1 MKKTKI
7 TAVIVAVCI
16 LLTTIACTVTA
27 GAEVTNSQG
36 KLSPQLVE
44 GINTSADE
52 TICVYISLLPCTGEA
67 EIEKA
72 VSEKYTWSDDNE
84 YLKYYRQE
92 LSSVVGA
99 YVQKFVDD
107 HGDLLNRILV
117 QPNSS
122 EFVIAEVSKG
132 NVEELAKLD
141 IVHDIDVWYN
151 EEDMPDDEMDED
163 DSFLNKVSDGLSI
176 KMNGSDP
183 ISIYI
188 SLKPCTS
195 EAEIE
200 KIVREKYTW
209 ATEDEYLSY
218 YRREL
223 SNVVGAYVHEFIDN
237 NSELLGEI
245 IMIPNCVEFVIVKT
259 SKDFIIELA
268 KQDIVSEID
277 YWDEMSESND
287 DEFDSFYQNAF
298 IDWSVFKYGK
308 ECFAEGYRYDE
319 LYKHFTEDENDWVLI
334 DAEYFLDQPAVETWI
349 HIGGRKIFSGS
360 LCAPFKCCYGIY
372 DVKENCFYDLD
383 ELSDNYSKYAGL
395 IETLETLEIG
405 KPTGDANLD
414 NTVSISDV
422 TCIQR
427 MLAEYDQFTK
437 YQNGLSDV
445 NKDSKVNIADAT
457 DIQRYSAQLITDFDR

>member
-117 QPNSS
+117 QPNSA

-151 EEDMPDDEMDED
+151 EDDMPDDE
-163 DSFLNKVSDGLSI
+163 
-176 KMNGSDP
+176 
-183 ISIYI
+183 ISRSTI
-188 SLKPCTS
+188 
-195 EAEIE
+195 
-200 KIVREKYTW
+200 W
-209 ATEDEYLSY
+209 
-218 YRREL
+218 
-223 SNVVGAYVHEFIDN
+223 
-237 NSELLGEI
+237 
-245 IMIPNCVEFVIVKT
+245 
-259 SKDFIIELA
+259 
-268 KQDIVSEID
+268 
-277 YWDEMSESND
+277 
-287 DEFDSFYQNAF
+287 
-298 IDWSVFKYGK
+298 
-308 ECFAEGYRYDE
+308 
-319 LYKHFTEDENDWVLI
+319 
-334 DAEYFLDQPAVETWI
+334 
-349 HIGGRKIFSGS
+349 
-360 LCAPFKCCYGIY
+360 
-372 DVKENCFYDLD
+372 
-383 ELSDNYSKYAGL
+383 
-395 IETLETLEIG
+395 
-405 KPTGDANLD
+405 
-414 NTVSISDV
+414 
-422 TCIQR
+422 
-427 MLAEYDQFTK
+427 
-437 YQNGLSDV
+437 
-445 NKDSKVNIADAT
+445 
-457 DIQRYSAQLITDFDR
+457 

>member
-7 TAVIVAVCI
+7 TAVIVAMCI
-16 LLTTIACTVTA
+16 LLTSIAGTITA
-27 GAEVTNSQG
+27 SAEVNNHQN
-36 KLSPQLVE
+36 KLSPQLIE
-44 GINTSADE
+44 EINASADE
-52 TICVYISLLPCTGEA
+52 TVCVYISLLPCKSEA

-223 SNVVGAYVHEFIDN
+223 SNVVGA
-237 NSELLGEI
+237 
-245 IMIPNCVEFVIVKT
+245 T